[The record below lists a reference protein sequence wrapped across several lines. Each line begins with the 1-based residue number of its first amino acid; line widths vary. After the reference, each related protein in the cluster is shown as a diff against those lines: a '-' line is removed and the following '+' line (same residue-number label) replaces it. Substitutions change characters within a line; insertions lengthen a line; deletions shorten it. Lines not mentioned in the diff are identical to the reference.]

1 MSSARYDNQTKERY
15 TMLNNEYANE
25 PSEMLGDESAIKKRM
40 RKNIIKD
47 LILLVLGIAALAY
60 VIIGHIKAERLEERC
75 QVQTE
80 GVIVSE
86 YKGGK
91 GWHNT
96 VVAKYNVNGVTYQ
109 TEGIGTYYRSDIGKP
124 IAVYY
129 NAEVPSEAY
138 TGTGA
143 KEPNYF
149 YPFAGISLIV
159 AISVW
164 SLFNERKLAESD
176 ISKEKHKE

>member
-1 MSSARYDNQTKERY
+1 MGIGRDKL
-15 TMLNNEYANE
+15 MNE
-25 PSEMLGDESAIKKRM
+25 STIKKRM
-40 RKNIIKD
+40 HKNIIKN
-47 LILLVLGIAALAY
+47 LILLIVGVVILAY
-60 VIIGHIKAERLEERC
+60 VPIGHIKAERLEERC
-75 QVQTE
+75 QAQTE

-91 GWHNT
+91 GGHNT
-96 VVAKYNVNGVTYQ
+96 VVAKYNVNGVIYQ

-129 NAEVPSEAY
+129 NAEAPSEAY

-149 YPFAGISLIV
+149 YPSVGISLIV
-159 AISVW
+159 ASVW
-164 SLFNERKLAESD
+164 SFFNERKLAEHD

>member
-1 MSSARYDNQTKERY
+1 
-15 TMLNNEYANE
+15 MLNNECANE

-60 VIIGHIKAERLEERC
+60 VTIGHIKAERLEERC
-75 QVQTE
+75 QAQTE
-80 GVIVSE
+80 GVIVNE

-91 GWHNT
+91 GGHNT
-96 VVAKYNVNGVTYQ
+96 VVAKYNVNDVIYQ

-143 KEPNYF
+143 KEPDYF
-149 YPFAGISLIV
+149 YPFVGISLVV
-159 AISVW
+159 ASVW
-164 SLFNERKLAESD
+164 SLFNERKLAEND
-176 ISKEKHKE
+176 ISKGKT